1 MPLTAA
7 EETVIITRALREAAD
22 RMMEQAYRD
31 RDSGTLSLD
40 EFFLVSERYQ
50 KMQDDANRAVR
61 EAASRLPSLPKELA
75 ALGDATK
82 QLEQALKTVT
92 GISDT
97 VNLSA
102 KLVWALGSLVLTI
115 VTPSVDSATMTAA
128 AIVDVGRAI
137 AELATR

>member
-7 EETVIITRALREAAD
+7 EETIIITRALREAGE

-31 RDSGTLSLD
+31 RDSGKLSLD
-40 EFFLVSERYQ
+40 SFFLVSERYQ
-50 KMQDDANRAVR
+50 QIQDECNRAVR
-61 EAASRLPSLPKELA
+61 EAAARLPTLPKEVA

-92 GISDT
+92 AISDT

-115 VTPSVDSATMTAA
+115 ITPSVDSAAMTAA
-128 AIVDVGRAI
+128 AIVDVGRTI
-137 AELATR
+137 VDLATR

>member
-1 MPLTAA
+1 MSLTAA
-7 EETVIITRALREAAD
+7 EETIIITRALREAGD

-31 RDSGTLSLD
+31 RDSGKLSLD
-40 EFFLVSERYQ
+40 SFFLVSERYQ
-50 KMQDDANRAVR
+50 QIQDECNRAVR
-61 EAASRLPSLPKELA
+61 EAAARLPSLPKEVA

-92 GISDT
+92 AISDT

-115 VTPSVDSATMTAA
+115 ITPSVDSATMTAA
-128 AIVDVGRAI
+128 AIVDVGRTI
-137 AELATR
+137 VDLATR

>member
-1 MPLTAA
+1 
-7 EETVIITRALREAAD
+7 
-22 RMMEQAYRD
+22 MMEQAYRD
-31 RDSGTLSLD
+31 RDSGKLSL
-40 EFFLVSERYQ
+40 ESFFLVSERYQ
-50 KMQDDANRAVR
+50 QIQDECNRAVR
-61 EAASRLPSLPKELA
+61 EAAARLPTLPKEVA

-92 GISDT
+92 AISDT

-115 VTPSVDSATMTAA
+115 ITPSVDSATMTAA
-128 AIVDVGRAI
+128 AIVDVGRTI